1 MPGCTRC
8 IMPSLF
14 TQEYNTK
21 GMPMTSIKVKFRPS
35 TVDGK
40 EGGLY
45 FQIIHNRVVR
55 QLNTDY
61 KVLAEEWDA
70 ESESVIVNGNRS
82 NLLLGIQ
89 ERLAWDMARLEKV
102 VRSLETERRR
112 FTADDVITMFH
123 KLTKESSLFTFMHG
137 VIAQLKQLGKI
148 RTSETY
154 TATLNSFMAFRD
166 EQDVPLDGINSDMML
181 MYEAYLKA
189 REVRMNTI
197 SFYMRNLRAVYNRAV
212 EKGLTQQNNPF
223 RHVYTGVDKT
233 VKRAI
238 PIKVIK
244 ALKELDLSMK
254 PSLDFARDMFMFSFY
269 TRGMSFVDMAYLRK
283 TDIKNGIL
291 TYRRRKTGQELS
303 IKWEKCMAEII
314 AKYPENKTDYLL
326 PIIKE
331 EGNGRNSVS
340 HQACL
345 NGRVV
350 TDEGK
355 ANERRQY
362 DNTLHLVN
370 YRLKELSTM
379 LKLQRPLTMYVAR
392 HSWASAAK
400 AKNVPLSVI
409 SEGMGHDSEATTQ
422 IYLASLE
429 TSVVDKAN
437 KMILGLL

>member
-1 MPGCTRC
+1 M
-8 IMPSLF
+8 
-14 TQEYNTK
+14 
-21 GMPMTSIKVKFRPS
+21 MTSIKIKFRPS
-35 TVDGK
+35 SVEGK
-40 EGGLY
+40 EGCIY
-45 FQIIHNRVVR
+45 IQIIHNRVVR

-61 KVLAEEWDA
+61 RIFASEWD
-70 ESESVIVNGNRS
+70 ENSETVMANGDRANIVNA
-82 NLLLGIQ
+82 IK
-89 ERLAWDMARLEKV
+89 ERLTWDMARLKKV
-102 VRSLETERRR
+102 ISQFETEQSRY
-112 FTADDVITMFH
+112 TADEVITAFH
-123 KLTKESSLFTFMHG
+123 KLTKEVSLFSFWHN
-137 VIAQLKQLGKI
+137 VIALLKQLGKV
-148 RTSETY
+148 RTSEAY

-166 EQDVPLDGINSDMML
+166 EQDVPLDGISSDMML
-181 MYEAYLKA
+181 LYEAHLKA
-189 REVRMNTI
+189 RGVRMNTI
-197 SFYMRNLRAVYNRAV
+197 SFYMRIFRAVYNRAV
-212 EKGLTQQNNPF
+212 EKGLTAQNNPF

-238 PIKVIK
+238 PIKTIK
-244 ALKELDLSMK
+244 EMKDLDLAANSA
-254 PSLDFARDMFMFSFY
+254 LDFARDMFMFSFY

-283 TDIKNGIL
+283 TDLQNGIL

-314 AKYPENKTDYLL
+314 AKYPENKTDFLL

-331 EGNGRNSVS
+331 EGNGRNSES

-350 TDEGK
+350 TDEGE

-362 DNTLHLVN
+362 DNALHLVN
-370 YRLKELSTM
+370 YRLKELSMM

>member
-1 MPGCTRC
+1 M
-8 IMPSLF
+8 
-14 TQEYNTK
+14 N
-21 GMPMTSIKVKFRPS
+21 
-35 TVDGK
+35 GK

-61 KVLAEEWDA
+61 KVFAEEWDV
-70 ESESVIVNGNRS
+70 ESESVIVSGNRS
-82 NLLLGIQ
+82 NLLLSIQ
-89 ERLAWDMARLEKV
+89 ERLAWDIARLEKV
-102 VRSLETERRR
+102 IRQLEMERRR
-112 FTADDVITMFH
+112 YTSVDVITAFH
-123 KLTKESSLFTFMHG
+123 KMTKEASLFTFMHG

-154 TATLNSFMAFRD
+154 TATLKSFMTFRED
-166 EQDVPLDGINSDMML
+166 QDVPLDGITSDLML
-181 MYEAYLKA
+181 LYEAYLKA
-189 REVRMNTI
+189 RGVRMNTI
-197 SFYMRNLRAVYNRAV
+197 SFYMRILRAVYNRAV
-212 EKGLTQQNNPF
+212 ERGLTEQKNPF

-233 VKRAI
+233 AKRAI
-238 PIKVIK
+238 PVKAIK

-283 TDIKNGIL
+283 SDLQNGIL
-291 TYRRRKTGQELS
+291 TYRRRKTGQELA
-303 IKWEKCMAEII
+303 IKWEKCMAEIVT
-314 AKYPENKTDYLL
+314 KYPDNQTNYLL

-331 EGNGRNSVS
+331 KE
-340 HQACL
+340 
-345 NGRVV
+345 
-350 TDEGK
+350 
-355 ANERRQY
+355 NERKQY
-362 DNTLHLVN
+362 DNALHLVN
-370 YRLKELSTM
+370 YRLKDLSKM

>member
-1 MPGCTRC
+1 
-8 IMPSLF
+8 
-14 TQEYNTK
+14 
-21 GMPMTSIKVKFRPS
+21 MTSIKIKHRPS
-35 TVDGK
+35 SVEGK
-40 EGGLY
+40 EGCIY

-61 KVLAEEWDA
+61 RIFASEWNEDTETIIA
-70 ESESVIVNGNRS
+70 NGDRTNIVNA
-82 NLLLGIQ
+82 IK
-89 ERLAWDMARLEKV
+89 ERLAWDAARLDKV
-102 VRSLETERRR
+102 VAQLDAERRKY
-112 FTADDVITMFH
+112 TADDVITAFH
-123 KLTKESSLFTFMHG
+123 KLTKDVSLFSFWHN

-166 EQDVPLDGINSDMML
+166 EQDVPLDGISSDMML
-181 MYEAYLKA
+181 LYEAHLKA
-189 REVRMNTI
+189 RGVRMNTI
-197 SFYMRNLRAVYNRAV
+197 SFYMRIFRAVYNRAV
-212 EKGLTQQNNPF
+212 EKGLTAQNNPF

-238 PIKVIK
+238 SIKAIK
-244 ALKELDLSMK
+244 ALKELDLAMNSA
-254 PSLDFARDMFMFSFY
+254 LDFTRDMFMFSFY

-283 TDIKNGIL
+283 TDLQNGIL

-303 IKWEKCMAEII
+303 IKWEKCMAEIV
-314 AKYPENKTDYLL
+314 AKYPENKTGFLL

-331 EGNGRNSVS
+331 QG
-340 HQACL
+340 
-345 NGRVV
+345 
-350 TDEGK
+350 
-355 ANERRQY
+355 NERKQY
-362 DNTLHLVN
+362 DNALHLVN
-370 YRLKELSTM
+370 YHLKELSER

-400 AKNVPLSVI
+400 AKNIPLSVI

>member
-1 MPGCTRC
+1 
-8 IMPSLF
+8 
-14 TQEYNTK
+14 
-21 GMPMTSIKVKFRPS
+21 MPMTSIKIKFRPS
-35 TVDGK
+35 AVNGK
-40 EGGLY
+40 EGSLY

-61 KVLAEEWDA
+61 KVFASEWDA
-70 ESESVIVNGNRS
+70 QTESIAVIGSRT

-89 ERLAWDMARLEKV
+89 ERLSWDVARLEKV
-102 VRSLETERRR
+102 VRLLETEHRR

-123 KLTKESSLFTFMHG
+123 KQTKDSSLLNFMHG
-137 VIAQLKQLGKI
+137 VIAQLKQLGKV

-154 TATLNSFMAFRD
+154 TATLKSFMAFRD
-166 EQDVPLDGINSDMML
+166 EQDVPLDGVTSDMML

-189 REVRMNTI
+189 RGVRMNTI
-197 SFYMRNLRAVYNRAV
+197 SFYMRILRAVYNRAV
-212 EKGLTQQNNPF
+212 EKGLTTQNNPF

-238 PIKVIK
+238 PIKAIK
-244 ALKELDLSMK
+244 ALKELDLSMN
-254 PSLDFARDMFMFSFY
+254 PTLDFARDMFLFSFY
-269 TRGMSFVDMAYLRK
+269 TRGMSFIDMAYLKK
-283 TDIKNGIL
+283 TDLQNGIL

-303 IKWEKCMAEII
+303 IKWEKCMAKIV
-314 AKYPENKTDYLL
+314 AKYPENKTDFLL

-331 EGNGRNSVS
+331 S
-340 HQACL
+340 
-345 NGRVV
+345 
-350 TDEGK
+350 D
-355 ANERRQY
+355 NERKQY
-362 DNTLHLVN
+362 DNALHLVN

>member
-1 MPGCTRC
+1 
-8 IMPSLF
+8 
-14 TQEYNTK
+14 
-21 GMPMTSIKVKFRPS
+21 MTSIKVKFRPS

-55 QLNTDY
+55 QQNTDY
-61 KVLAEEWDA
+61 KVFAEEWDA
-70 ESESVIVNGNRS
+70 ETENVIVNGNRS

-89 ERLAWDMARLEKV
+89 ERLAWDVARLEKV

-166 EQDVPLDGINSDMML
+166 EQDVPLDGISSDMML
-181 MYEAYLKA
+181 MYEAYLKT
-189 REVRMNTI
+189 RDVRMNTI

-212 EKGLTQQNNPF
+212 EKGLIAQQYPF

-238 PIKVIK
+238 PIKAIK
-244 ALKELDLSMK
+244 VLKDLDLATNST
-254 PSLDFARDMFMFSFY
+254 LDFARDMFSFY
-269 TRGMSFVDMAYLRK
+269 TRGMSFVDMAYLKK
-283 TDIKNGIL
+283 TDLQNGIL

-314 AKYPENKTDYLL
+314 AKYPENKTDFLL
-326 PIIKE
+326 PIIK
-331 EGNGRNSVS
+331 
-340 HQACL
+340 
-345 NGRVV
+345 
-350 TDEGK
+350 DEGD
-355 ANERRQY
+355 ERRQY
-362 DNTLHLVN
+362 DNALHLVN

-400 AKNVPLSVI
+400 AKNIPLSVI
-409 SEGMGHDSEATTQ
+409 SEGMGHDSETTTQ

>member
-1 MPGCTRC
+1 MT
-8 IMPSLF
+8 
-14 TQEYNTK
+14 
-21 GMPMTSIKVKFRPS
+21 MTSIKIKFRPS

-40 EGGLY
+40 EGGIY

-61 KVLAEEWDA
+61 KVFAEEWDA
-70 ESESVIVNGNRS
+70 ESESVVVNGNRS

-89 ERLAWDMARLEKV
+89 ERLAWDVARLEKV
-102 VRSLETERRR
+102 VRLLETECRR

-123 KLTKESSLFTFMHG
+123 KLTKESSLFNFMHG

-154 TATLNSFMAFRD
+154 TATLKSFMAFR
-166 EQDVPLDGINSDMML
+166 ENQDVPLDGISSDMML
-181 MYEAYLKA
+181 LYEAHLKT
-189 REVRMNTI
+189 RDVSMNTI

-212 EKGLTQQNNPF
+212 EKGLTPQNKPF

-233 VKRAI
+233 IKRAI
-238 PIKVIK
+238 PIKEIK
-244 ALKELDLSMK
+244 ALKELDLSLK
-254 PSLDFARDMFMFSFY
+254 PSLNFARDMFMFSFY
-269 TRGMSFVDMAYLRK
+269 TRGMSFIDMAYLK
-283 TDIKNGIL
+283 KSDLQNGIL
-291 TYRRRKTGQELS
+291 TYRRRKTGQQLS
-303 IKWEKCMAEII
+303 IKWEKCMEDIVS
-314 AKYPENKTDYLL
+314 KYPQNQTDYLL

-331 EGNGRNSVS
+331 TV
-340 HQACL
+340 
-345 NGRVV
+345 
-350 TDEGK
+350 
-355 ANERRQY
+355 NERRQY
-362 DNTLHLVN
+362 DNALHLVN
-370 YRLKELSTM
+370 YHLKDLSSL

-400 AKNVPLSVI
+400 ARNIPLSVI

>member
-1 MPGCTRC
+1 
-8 IMPSLF
+8 
-14 TQEYNTK
+14 
-21 GMPMTSIKVKFRPS
+21 MPMTSIKIKFRPS
-35 TVDGK
+35 AVNGK
-40 EGGLY
+40 EGSLY

-61 KVLAEEWDA
+61 KVFASEWDA
-70 ESESVIVNGNRS
+70 QTESIAVIGSRT

-89 ERLAWDMARLEKV
+89 ERLSWDVARLEKV
-102 VRSLETERRR
+102 VRLLETEHRR

-123 KLTKESSLFTFMHG
+123 KQTKDSSLLNFMHG

-154 TATLNSFMAFRD
+154 TATLKSFMAFRD
-166 EQDVPLDGINSDMML
+166 EQDVPLDGVTSDMML

-189 REVRMNTI
+189 RGVRMNTI
-197 SFYMRNLRAVYNRAV
+197 SFYMRILRAVYNRAV
-212 EKGLTQQNNPF
+212 EKGLTTQNNPF

-238 PIKVIK
+238 PIKAIK
-244 ALKELDLSMK
+244 VLKELDLSMN
-254 PSLDFARDMFMFSFY
+254 PTLDFARDMFLFSFY
-269 TRGMSFVDMAYLRK
+269 TRGMSFIDMAYLKK
-283 TDIKNGIL
+283 TDIQNAIL

-303 IKWEKCMAEII
+303 IKWEKCMAEIL
-314 AKYPENKTDYLL
+314 AKYPENKTDFLL

-331 EGNGRNSVS
+331 S
-340 HQACL
+340 
-345 NGRVV
+345 
-350 TDEGK
+350 D
-355 ANERRQY
+355 NERKQY
-362 DNTLHLVN
+362 DNALHLVN

>member
-1 MPGCTRC
+1 
-8 IMPSLF
+8 
-14 TQEYNTK
+14 
-21 GMPMTSIKVKFRPS
+21 MTSIKVKFRPS

-61 KVLAEEWDA
+61 RVFAEEWDA

-89 ERLAWDMARLEKV
+89 ERLAWDVARLEKV
-102 VRSLETERRR
+102 VRSLETERHR

-137 VIAQLKQLGKI
+137 VIAQLKQLGKV

-154 TATLNSFMAFRD
+154 TATLKSFMAFRD
-166 EQDVPLDGINSDMML
+166 EQDVPLDGII
-181 MYEAYLKA
+181 
-189 REVRMNTI
+189 RMNTI

-212 EKGLTQQNNPF
+212 EKGLTQPNNPF

-238 PIKVIK
+238 PIKAIK

-269 TRGMSFVDMAYLRK
+269 TRGMSFVDMAYLKK

-314 AKYPENKTDYLL
+314 AKYPENKTDFFL
-326 PIIKE
+326 PKVTK
-331 EGNGRNSVS
+331 GNS
-340 HQACL
+340 
-345 NGRVV
+345 
-350 TDEGK
+350 T
-355 ANERRQY
+355 
-362 DNTLHLVN
+362 
-370 YRLKELSTM
+370 TM
-379 LKLQRPLTMYVAR
+379 LFT
-392 HSWASAAK
+392 
-400 AKNVPLSVI
+400 
-409 SEGMGHDSEATTQ
+409 
-422 IYLASLE
+422 
-429 TSVVDKAN
+429 
-437 KMILGLL
+437 

>member
-1 MPGCTRC
+1 M
-8 IMPSLF
+8 
-14 TQEYNTK
+14 
-21 GMPMTSIKVKFRPS
+21 MTSIKVKFRPS

-45 FQIIHNRVVR
+45 FQIIHNRIVR

-61 KVLAEEWDA
+61 KVFAEEWDA
-70 ESESVIVNGNRS
+70 ESESVVVNGSLS

-89 ERLAWDMARLEKV
+89 ERLAWDVARLEKV

-137 VIAQLKQLGKI
+137 VIAQLKQLGKV

-154 TATLNSFMAFRD
+154 TATLKSFMAFRD
-166 EQDVPLDGINSDMML
+166 EQDVPLDGISSDMML
-181 MYEAYLKA
+181 MYEAHLKA
-189 REVRMNTI
+189 RGVRMNTI

-212 EKGLTQQNNPF
+212 EKGLTQPNNPF

-238 PIKVIK
+238 PIKAIK

-254 PSLDFARDMFMFSFY
+254 PSLDFARDMFLFSFY
-269 TRGMSFVDMAYLRK
+269 TRGMSFVDIAYLKK
-283 TDIKNGIL
+283 TDLQNGIL

>member
-1 MPGCTRC
+1 
-8 IMPSLF
+8 
-14 TQEYNTK
+14 
-21 GMPMTSIKVKFRPS
+21 MTSIKIKFRPS
-35 TVDGK
+35 SVEGK
-40 EGGLY
+40 EGCIY
-45 FQIIHNRVVR
+45 IQIIHNRVVR

-61 KVLAEEWDA
+61 RIFASEWD
-70 ESESVIVNGNRS
+70 ENSETVMANGDRANIVNA
-82 NLLLGIQ
+82 IK
-89 ERLAWDMARLEKV
+89 ERLAWDMARLKKV
-102 VRSLETERRR
+102 ISQLETEQSRY
-112 FTADDVITMFH
+112 TADDVITAFH
-123 KLTKESSLFTFMHG
+123 KLTKEVSLFSFWHN

-166 EQDVPLDGINSDMML
+166 EQDVPLDGISSDMML
-181 MYEAYLKA
+181 LYEAHLKA
-189 REVRMNTI
+189 RGVRMNTI
-197 SFYMRNLRAVYNRAV
+197 SFYMRIFRAVYNRAV
-212 EKGLTQQNNPF
+212 EKGLTTQQYPF

-238 PIKVIK
+238 PIKAIK
-244 ALKELDLSMK
+244 ALKELDLAMNST
-254 PSLDFARDMFMFSFY
+254 LDFARDMFLFSFY
-269 TRGMSFVDMAYLRK
+269 TRGMSFVDMAYLK
-283 TDIKNGIL
+283 KSDLKNGIL

-314 AKYPENKTDYLL
+314 AKYPENKTGFLL

-331 EGNGRNSVS
+331 QG
-340 HQACL
+340 
-345 NGRVV
+345 
-350 TDEGK
+350 D
-355 ANERRQY
+355 ERRQY
-362 DNTLHLVN
+362 DNALHLVN
-370 YRLKELSTM
+370 YHLKKLSTM

>member
-1 MPGCTRC
+1 
-8 IMPSLF
+8 
-14 TQEYNTK
+14 
-21 GMPMTSIKVKFRPS
+21 MTSIKIKYRPS
-35 TVDGK
+35 SVEGK
-40 EGGLY
+40 EGCIY

-61 KVLAEEWDA
+61 RIFASEWNEDT
-70 ESESVIVNGNRS
+70 ETIIDNGDRTNIVNA
-82 NLLLGIQ
+82 IK
-89 ERLAWDMARLEKV
+89 ERLAWDAARLDKV
-102 VRSLETERRR
+102 VAQLDAGRRKYS
-112 FTADDVITMFH
+112 ADDVITAFH
-123 KLTKESSLFTFMHG
+123 RLTKEVSLFSFWHN
-137 VIAQLKQLGKI
+137 VIAQLKQLGKV
-148 RTSETY
+148 RTAETY
-154 TATLNSFMAFRD
+154 TATLKSFMKFQSN
-166 EQDVPLDGINSDMML
+166 QDVPLDGITSDMML
-181 MYEAYLKA
+181 LYEAHLKA

-197 SFYMRNLRAVYNRAV
+197 SFYMRIFRAVYNRAV
-212 EKGLTQQNNPF
+212 EKGLTAQNYPF

-238 PIKVIK
+238 PIKAIK
-244 ALKELDLSMK
+244 EMKELDLAMNSA
-254 PSLDFARDMFMFSFY
+254 LDFARDMFLFSFY
-269 TRGMSFVDMAYLRK
+269 TRGMSFVDMAYLKK

-291 TYRRRKTGQELS
+291 TYRRRKTGQELT

-314 AKYPENKTDYLL
+314 AKYPENKTDFLL

-331 EGNGRNSVS
+331 QG
-340 HQACL
+340 
-345 NGRVV
+345 
-350 TDEGK
+350 
-355 ANERRQY
+355 NERRQY
-362 DNTLHLVN
+362 DNALHLVN
-370 YRLKELSTM
+370 YHLKELSKR

>member
-1 MPGCTRC
+1 M
-8 IMPSLF
+8 
-14 TQEYNTK
+14 
-21 GMPMTSIKVKFRPS
+21 MTSIKVKFRPS

-61 KVLAEEWDA
+61 KVFAEEWDV
-70 ESESVIVNGNRS
+70 ESESIVIKGNRS
-82 NLLLGIQ
+82 NFLLSIQ
-89 ERLAWDMARLEKV
+89 ERLSWDFARLEKV
-102 VRSLETERRR
+102 VLSLETERRR
-112 FTADDVITMFH
+112 FTADAVITMFH

-137 VIAQLKQLGKI
+137 VIAHLKQLGKV

-154 TATLNSFMAFRD
+154 TATLKSFVAFR
-166 EQDVPLDGINSDMML
+166 ENQDVPLDGISSDMML
-181 MYEAYLKA
+181 LYEAYLKA
-189 REVRMNTI
+189 RGVRMNTI

-212 EKGLTQQNNPF
+212 EKGMTQQNYPF

-238 PIKVIK
+238 PIKAIK

-269 TRGMSFVDMAYLRK
+269 TRGMSFVDMAYLK
-283 TDIKNGIL
+283 KSDLQNGIL
-291 TYRRRKTGQELS
+291 TYQRRKTGQQLT

-314 AKYPENKTDYLL
+314 AKYPKNETDFLL
-326 PIIKE
+326 PIITKQ
-331 EGNGRNSVS
+331 G
-340 HQACL
+340 
-345 NGRVV
+345 
-350 TDEGK
+350 
-355 ANERRQY
+355 NERRQY
-362 DNTLHLVN
+362 GNALHMVN

-429 TSVVDKAN
+429 TSVVDEAN

>member
-1 MPGCTRC
+1 M
-8 IMPSLF
+8 
-14 TQEYNTK
+14 
-21 GMPMTSIKVKFRPS
+21 MTSIKIKFRPS
-35 TVDGK
+35 TVEGK
-40 EGGLY
+40 EGCIY
-45 FQIIHNRVVR
+45 IQIIHNRVVR

-61 KVLAEEWDA
+61 RIFASEWD
-70 ESESVIVNGNRS
+70 EKSETIMANGDRLNIVNAVKD
-82 NLLLGIQ
+82 
-89 ERLAWDMARLEKV
+89 RLTWDMARLKKV
-102 VRSLETERRR
+102 ITQLETEQGKY
-112 FTADDVITMFH
+112 TADDVITAYH
-123 KLTKESSLFTFMHG
+123 KLTNEVSLFSFWHSI
-137 VIAQLKQLGKI
+137 IAQLKQLGKV

-154 TATLNSFMAFRD
+154 TATLKSIMAFRGD
-166 EQDVPLDGINSDMML
+166 QDVPLDGISSDMML
-181 MYEAYLKA
+181 LYEAYLKT
-189 REVRMNTI
+189 RDVRMNTI

-212 EKGLTQQNNPF
+212 EKGLTPQNNPF

-238 PIKVIK
+238 PIKDIK
-244 ALKELDLSMK
+244 ALKELDLSMR

-269 TRGMSFVDMAYLRK
+269 TRGMSFVDMAYLKK
-283 TDIKNGIL
+283 TDLQNGIL
-291 TYRRRKTGQELS
+291 TYRRRKTGQELT

-314 AKYPENKTDYLL
+314 AKYPENKTDFLL

-331 EGNGRNSVS
+331 EGN
-340 HQACL
+340 
-345 NGRVV
+345 
-350 TDEGK
+350 D
-355 ANERRQY
+355 RRQY
-362 DNTLHLVN
+362 DNALHLVN

>member
-1 MPGCTRC
+1 MT
-8 IMPSLF
+8 
-14 TQEYNTK
+14 
-21 GMPMTSIKVKFRPS
+21 MTSIKIKFRPS
-35 TVDGK
+35 SVEGK
-40 EGGLY
+40 EGCIY
-45 FQIIHNRVVR
+45 IQIIHNRVVR

-61 KVLAEEWDA
+61 RIFATEWD
-70 ESESVIVNGNRS
+70 EKSETVMANGDRANIVNA
-82 NLLLGIQ
+82 IK
-89 ERLAWDMARLEKV
+89 ERLAWDMARLKKV
-102 VRSLETERRR
+102 ISQLETEQSRY
-112 FTADDVITMFH
+112 TADDVITGYH
-123 KLTKESSLFTFMHG
+123 KLTKEVSLFSFWHN

-166 EQDVPLDGINSDMML
+166 EQDVPLDGISSDMML
-181 MYEAYLKA
+181 LYEAHLKA
-189 REVRMNTI
+189 RGVRMNTI
-197 SFYMRNLRAVYNRAV
+197 SFYMRIFRAVYNRAV
-212 EKGLTQQNNPF
+212 EKGLTIQNNPF

-238 PIKVIK
+238 PIKAIK
-244 ALKELDLSMK
+244 ALKELDLSMNQA
-254 PSLDFARDMFMFSFY
+254 LDFARDMFMFSFY
-269 TRGMSFVDMAYLRK
+269 TRGMSFVDMAYLKK
-283 TDIKNGIL
+283 TDIRHGIL

-303 IKWEKCMAEII
+303 IKWEKCMEDII
-314 AKYPENKTDYLL
+314 AKYPENKTDFLL

-331 EGNGRNSVS
+331 EGN
-340 HQACL
+340 
-345 NGRVV
+345 
-350 TDEGK
+350 
-355 ANERRQY
+355 ERRQY
-362 DNTLHLVN
+362 DNALHLVN

-437 KMILGLL
+437 KMILELL

>member
-1 MPGCTRC
+1 
-8 IMPSLF
+8 
-14 TQEYNTK
+14 
-21 GMPMTSIKVKFRPS
+21 MTSIKVKFRPS
-35 TVDGK
+35 TVEGK
-40 EGGLY
+40 EGGIY

-61 KVLAEEWDA
+61 KIFATEWDA
-70 ESESVIVNGNRS
+70 ESESVMVTGNRS
-82 NLLLGIQ
+82 NILLSIR
-89 ERLAWDMARLEKV
+89 ERLEWDIARLEKV
-102 VRSLETERRR
+102 IRQLETERRR
-112 FTADDVITMFH
+112 YTADDVITVFH
-123 KLTKESSLFTFMHG
+123 KMTKEASLFTFMHG

-154 TATLNSFMAFRD
+154 TATLKSFMAFRED
-166 EQDVPLDGINSDMML
+166 QDVPLDGITSDLML
-181 MYEAYLKA
+181 LYEAFLKA
-189 REVRMNTI
+189 RGVRMNTI
-197 SFYMRNLRAVYNRAV
+197 SFYMRILRAVYNRAV
-212 EKGLTQQNNPF
+212 EKGLTPQNNPF

-238 PIKVIK
+238 PIKAIK

-269 TRGMSFVDMAYLRK
+269 TRGMSFVDMAYLKK
-283 TDIKNGIL
+283 TDLQNDIL
-291 TYRRRKTGQELS
+291 TYRRRKTGQELT
-303 IKWEKCMAEII
+303 IKWEKCMAEIVT
-314 AKYPENKTDYLL
+314 KYSDNLTDYLL
-326 PIIKE
+326 PIVKE
-331 EGNGRNSVS
+331 KE
-340 HQACL
+340 
-345 NGRVV
+345 
-350 TDEGK
+350 
-355 ANERRQY
+355 NERKQY
-362 DNTLHLVN
+362 DNALHLVN
-370 YRLKELSTM
+370 YRLKDLSKM

>member
-1 MPGCTRC
+1 
-8 IMPSLF
+8 
-14 TQEYNTK
+14 
-21 GMPMTSIKVKFRPS
+21 MPMTSIKIKFRPS
-35 TVDGK
+35 AVNGK
-40 EGGLY
+40 EGSLY

-61 KVLAEEWDA
+61 KVFASEWDA
-70 ESESVIVNGNRS
+70 QTESIAVIGSRT
-82 NLLLGIQ
+82 NLLLGVQ
-89 ERLAWDMARLEKV
+89 ERLLWDVTRLEKV
-102 VRSLETERRR
+102 VRLLETEHRR

-123 KLTKESSLFTFMHG
+123 KQTKDSSLLNFMHG

-154 TATLNSFMAFRD
+154 TATLKSFMAFRD
-166 EQDVPLDGINSDMML
+166 EQDVPLDGITSDMML

-189 REVRMNTI
+189 RGVRMNTI
-197 SFYMRNLRAVYNRAV
+197 SFYMRILRAVYNRAV
-212 EKGLTQQNNPF
+212 EKGLTTQNNPF

-238 PIKVIK
+238 PIKAIK
-244 ALKELDLSMK
+244 VLKELDLSMN
-254 PSLDFARDMFMFSFY
+254 PTLDFARDMFLFSFY
-269 TRGMSFVDMAYLRK
+269 TRGMSFIDMAYLKK
-283 TDIKNGIL
+283 TDLQNAIL

-303 IKWEKCMAEII
+303 IKWEKCMAEIV
-314 AKYPENKTDYLL
+314 AKYPENKTDFLL

-331 EGNGRNSVS
+331 S
-340 HQACL
+340 
-345 NGRVV
+345 
-350 TDEGK
+350 D
-355 ANERRQY
+355 NERRQY
-362 DNTLHLVN
+362 DNALHLVN

>member
-1 MPGCTRC
+1 
-8 IMPSLF
+8 
-14 TQEYNTK
+14 
-21 GMPMTSIKVKFRPS
+21 MPMTSIKVKFRPS

-61 KVLAEEWDA
+61 N
-70 ESESVIVNGNRS
+70 IVNGNRS
-82 NLLLGIQ
+82 NHLLGIQ
-89 ERLAWDMARLEKV
+89 ERLAWDVARLEKV

-137 VIAQLKQLGKI
+137 VIAQLKQLGKV

-154 TATLNSFMAFRD
+154 TATLKSFMAFRD
-166 EQDVPLDGINSDMML
+166 EQDVPLDGISSDMML
-181 MYEAYLKA
+181 MYEAYLKT

-223 RHVYTGVDKT
+223 RHVYTGVNKT

-238 PIKVIK
+238 PIKAIK

-254 PSLDFARDMFMFSFY
+254 PSLDFARDMFLFSFY

-283 TDIKNGIL
+283 TDLQNGIL

-314 AKYPENKTDYLL
+314 AKYPENK
-326 PIIKE
+326 
-331 EGNGRNSVS
+331 
-340 HQACL
+340 
-345 NGRVV
+345 
-350 TDEGK
+350 
-355 ANERRQY
+355 QY
-362 DNTLHLVN
+362 DNALHLVN
-370 YRLKELSTM
+370 YHLKDLSEM
-379 LKLQRPLTMYVAR
+379 LQLQRPLTMYVAR